1 MAKYFDVHP
10 DNPQPRTIAQVADS
24 IRADALIAYP
34 TDSCYALGCRL
45 GSRDGIERIR
55 TIRHLDDRHHFTLVC
70 QDFAQ
75 LGQFVR
81 VDNDVFRAIKA
92 STPGSYTFI
101 LPATKEVPRM
111 LQHPK
116 KKTVGVRIPDHVVTQ
131 ALLSELGEPL
141 LSSTLLLPD
150 EDEPMTQGWEIK
162 DRLDHVLDAVVDS
175 GDCGTEPT
183 TVINFSE
190 GEAEIV
196 RRGPGTSAG
205 SNDGVGG
212 GAGGLTAGRM
222 ARATMTRTGRDRP
235 VGPTRRFTAEYA
247 STQRGSPP
255 MTSVQGTAVDIPT
268 EDGVADAYV
277 AHAADGGPRPGV
289 LLYQDAFG
297 LRPHLTSMADRIAE
311 AGYTVLV
318 PNVFYRHGRSPVVEL
333 PEFIDPEARPEIWGR
348 SGR

>member
-1 MAKYFDVHP
+1 VHP
-10 DNPQPRTIAQVADS
+10 DNPQPRTITQVAAA

-45 GSRDGIERIR
+45 GSKNGIDRIR
-55 TIRHLDDRHHFTLVC
+55 AIRDLDDRHHFTLVC

-81 VDNDVFRAIKA
+81 VDKDVFRAIKA

-131 ALLSELGEPL
+131 ALLAELGEPL
-141 LSSTLLLPD
+141 LSSTLLLPG

-162 DRLDHVLDAVVDS
+162 DQLDHVVDAVLDS

-183 TVINFSE
+183 TVIDFSE

-196 RRGPGTSAG
+196 RH
-205 SNDGVGG
+205 
-212 GAGGLTAGRM
+212 GAGDTS
-222 ARATMTRTGRDRP
+222 
-235 VGPTRRFTAEYA
+235 RFE
-247 STQRGSPP
+247 
-255 MTSVQGTAVDIPT
+255 
-268 EDGVADAYV
+268 
-277 AHAADGGPRPGV
+277 
-289 LLYQDAFG
+289 
-297 LRPHLTSMADRIAE
+297 
-311 AGYTVLV
+311 
-318 PNVFYRHGRSPVVEL
+318 
-333 PEFIDPEARPEIWGR
+333 
-348 SGR
+348 